1 MRIAYGYASHCR
13 QMTTGMLILN
23 KCYCYLLNTNKKE
36 LLTFFLFQSGM
47 YLWLTVFWL
56 QPHKEE
62 RFLFPVY
69 PLICLAAAISLDTRQ
84 RLFSNLVLR
93 SRDYLHTT
101 VSISAGFILVF
112 AILSLSR
119 ITALYQV
126 VSTSWRL
133 GTQQNGEGASMRIN
147 LVVNKLQTRLCH

>member
-1 MRIAYGYASHCR
+1 
-13 QMTTGMLILN
+13 
-23 KCYCYLLNTNKKE
+23 
-36 LLTFFLFQSGM
+36 M

-69 PLICLAAAISLDTRQ
+69 PLICLAAAISLDTCQ
-84 RLFSNLVLR
+84 RLFSNLVQR